1 MEIGEYGRM
10 FAVEADH
17 FWYQTLHGHV
27 LRLLQP
33 TSLCSVLDAGCGTG
47 MLARRLTDAGYAVT
61 GLDLSP
67 EALRLAKTRRL
78 ETLVEGSVNALPFPE
93 NSFDAIV
100 SLDVW
105 YHQAVDDALAACEA
119 ARVVKPG
126 GIVIVNLPAYD
137 WLRGHHDEVVQTAR
151 RYNRAQVKK
160 LLTSSGLEVRFCSH
174 WNTLLFPAI
183 VAVRL
188 LSRLR
193 KESPRDSSS
202 DVAPVAPWLNK
213 TLSALLAAERPLLSL
228 PLPYGLS
235 ILAVGRKPK

>member
-1 MEIGEYGRM
+1 MEIGEYKRM
-10 FAVEADH
+10 FSVEADH

-33 TSLCSVLDAGCGTG
+33 TSLCSVLDVGCGTG

-67 EALRLAKTRRL
+67 EALRLAKTRGL

-100 SLDVW
+100 SLDAW
-105 YHQAVDDALAACEA
+105 YHQAVNDALAACEA

-137 WLRGHHDEVVQTAR
+137 WLRSHHGEIVQTAR
-151 RYNRAQVKK
+151 RYTRPQGKK
-160 LLTSSGLEVRFCSH
+160 LFTDAGLEVTFCSH
-174 WNTLLFPAI
+174 WNPLLFPTI

-193 KESPRDSSS
+193 RDQSS
-202 DVAPVAPWLNK
+202 DVVPVTPWLNK
-213 TLSALLAAERPLLSL
+213 TLRTLLAIERPLLSL

-235 ILAVGRKPK
+235 IFAVRRKPQ